1 MSEAIVLSFGHRQ
14 YKLYTCYLV
23 EHDCFTAGTS
33 IMSTDKNKVQGIVVH
48 STAAPNP
55 NLKRYVQPSSSD
67 SEFIKYY
74 TPDNALG
81 NNEQTYL
88 MAELGSNVFNN
99 SWNKP
104 GDKTGFVHAFIGK
117 NKAGEIA
124 IANTLPYNFACW
136 GVGIHGPNFNYSPN
150 GRIQFEICEDNDEE
164 YVKESYWAAVVY
176 CTYLCYRLRLDPNK
190 VYATYVNNSGK
201 ETYPMTA
208 YDANN
213 NLSKSIKIPI
223 ICSHKESYDYGLG
236 NGHGDPEHWWNTYPN
251 LGLSMDKL
259 RDDVKS
265 LYNQEN
271 GYKLLY
277 NGQDIKNLVN
287 KLSIYNTN
295 NYVKNEISS
304 TSKSGT
310 VVGSNVAF
318 PIVYSKEFTYI
329 EKYVNYTDGWQ
340 DSTKPGMANIKLSRE
355 NQNLVYD
362 WCNKEIIDDGNT
374 TMPYIVALAMFL
386 QESGAD
392 WNQRITGTGKPNP
405 EWCDTIYNGERYA
418 SYGIGAVINFP
429 DVVEEFE
436 TMFKKENFYTA
447 SGAAHAGVHVL
458 ANKLRRQYKYVKEH
472 NIAEYTSVPYIGED
486 GKQYEFLIKTYIYSA
501 FMLYNGGNDYENPFP
516 DPAARTHPQF
526 YSGRCSRFVFGM
538 SQYLGKQGV
547 IK

>member
-33 IMSTDKNKVQGIVVH
+33 IMSTDKNRVQGIVVH

-67 SEFIKYY
+67 SEFVKYY

-190 VYATYVNNSGK
+190 YATYVNNSGK

-213 NLSKSIKIPI
+213 SLSKSIKIPV
-223 ICSHKESYDYGLG
+223 ICSHNEARQYGLG
-236 NGHGDPEHWWNTYPN
+236 TEHYDPEHWWNTYPN

-271 GYKLLY
+271 GYKLIY
-277 NGQDIKNLVN
+277 NGQNIKNLVN
-287 KLSIYNTN
+287 KLSIYNDN

-318 PIVYSKEFTYI
+318 PLVWSSKFTYI

-340 DSTKPGMANIKLSRE
+340 YSTKPGMENIKLSRE
-355 NQNLVYD
+355 NQKFVYD
-362 WCNKEIIDDGNT
+362 WCNDEVIGDKI
-374 TMPYIVALAMFL
+374 TMPYTVALAMFL

-392 WNQRITGTGKPNP
+392 WTDRITGTGKANP
-405 EWCDTIYNGERYA
+405 EWADDNEPYA
-418 SYGIGAVINFP
+418 SYGMGMAKNYPENV
-429 DVVEEFE
+429 
-436 TMFKKENFYTA
+436 KECWDLYRKNFYEPD
-447 SGAAHAGVHVL
+447 GAAREAIHIL
-458 ANKLRRQYKYVKEH
+458 ANRLRDQYKYVKEH
-472 NIAEYTSVPYIGED
+472 DNIDEYTSVPYIGED
-486 GKQYEFLIKTYIYSA
+486 GKQHEFLIATYIYSA
-501 FMLYNGGNDYENPFP
+501 FMLYNGGPGYGNPFP

>member
-33 IMSTDKNKVQGIVVH
+33 IMSTDKNRVQGIVVH

-67 SEFIKYY
+67 SEFVKYY

-190 VYATYVNNSGK
+190 YATYVNNSGK

-208 YDANN
+208 YAANN
-213 NLSKSIKIPI
+213 KLSKDIKIPI

-271 GYKLLY
+271 GYKLIY
-277 NGQDIKNLVN
+277 NGQNIKNLVN
-287 KLSIYNTN
+287 KLSIYNPN
-295 NYVKNEISS
+295 NYVKNEIIS
-304 TSKSGT
+304 TSRSDT
-310 VVGSNVAF
+310 VIGSNVAF
-318 PIVYSKEFTYI
+318 PIVYSKEFIYI
-329 EKYVNYTDGWQ
+329 DKYVNYADGWQ

-386 QESGAD
+386 QESGAN
-392 WNQRITGTGKPNP
+392 WTARITGTGKANP
-405 EWCDTIYNGERYA
+405 EWADDGEPYA
-418 SYGIGAVINFP
+418 SYGMGMAKNYES
-429 DVVEEFE
+429 VVSECQNRFGL
-436 TMFKKENFYTA
+436 NFYT
-447 SGAAHAGVHVL
+447 SEGAAREAIYIL
-458 ANKLRRQYKYVKEH
+458 ASRIRQQYKYIKEH
-472 NIAEYTSVPYIGED
+472 SIAEYTNVPYIGED
-486 GKQYEFLIKTYIYSA
+486 GNRHEFAIQTCIYSA
-501 FMLYNGGNDYENPFP
+501 FMLYNGGPGYKDAFP

>member
-67 SEFIKYY
+67 SEFVKYY
-74 TPDNALG
+74 APDNALG

-190 VYATYVNNSGK
+190 YATYVNNSGK

-208 YDANN
+208 YAANN
-213 NLSKSIKIPI
+213 KLSKDIKIPI

-277 NGQDIKNLVN
+277 NGQNIKNLVN
-287 KLSIYNTN
+287 KLSIYNPN

-340 DSTKPGMANIKLSRE
+340 YSTKPGMKNIKLSRE
-355 NQNLVYD
+355 NQKFVYD
-362 WCNKEIIDDGNT
+362 WCNDEVIGDKI
-374 TMPYIVALAMFL
+374 TMPYTVALAMFL
-386 QESGAD
+386 QESGANWTD
-392 WNQRITGTGKPNP
+392 RITGTGKANP
-405 EWCDTIYNGERYA
+405 EWADDGEPYA
-418 SYGIGAVINFP
+418 SYGMGMAKNHP
-429 DVVEEFE
+429 E
-436 TMFKKENFYTA
+436 TVKECWDLYRRNFYEPD
-447 SGAAHAGVHVL
+447 GAAREAIHIL
-458 ANKLRRQYKYVKEH
+458 ANRLRDQYKYVKEH
-472 NIAEYTSVPYIGED
+472 DNIDEYTSVPYIGED
-486 GKQYEFLIKTYIYSA
+486 GKQHEFLIATYIYSA
-501 FMLYNGGNDYENPFP
+501 FMLYNGGLGYGNPFP

-538 SQYLGKQGV
+538 SQYLNKQGV

>member
-67 SEFIKYY
+67 SEFVKYY
-74 TPDNALG
+74 TPNNALG

-190 VYATYVNNSGK
+190 YATYVNNSGK

-213 NLSKSIKIPI
+213 SLSKSIKIPV
-223 ICSHKESYDYGLG
+223 ICSHNEARQYGLG
-236 NGHGDPEHWWNTYPN
+236 TEHYDPEHWWNTYPN

-271 GYKLLY
+271 GYKLIL
-277 NGQDIKNLVN
+277 NGQNIKNLVD
-287 KLSIYNTN
+287 KLSIYNPN

-318 PIVYSKEFTYI
+318 PIVYSKEFIYI
-329 EKYVNYTDGWQ
+329 DKYVNYVDGWQ

-355 NQNLVYD
+355 NQKFVYD
-362 WCNKEIIDDGNT
+362 WCNDEVIGDKI
-374 TMPYIVALAMFL
+374 TMPYTVALAMFL
-386 QESGAD
+386 QESGAN
-392 WNQRITGTGKPNP
+392 WIARITGTGKANP
-405 EWCDTIYNGERYA
+405 EWADDGEPYA
-418 SYGIGAVINFP
+418 SYGMGMAKNYP
-429 DVVEEFE
+429 E
-436 TMFKKENFYTA
+436 TVKECWDLYRRNFYEPD
-447 SGAAHAGVHVL
+447 GAAREAIHIL
-458 ANKLRRQYKYVKEH
+458 ANRLRDQYKYVKEH
-472 NIAEYTSVPYIGED
+472 DNIDEYTSVPYIGED
-486 GKQYEFLIKTYIYSA
+486 GKQHEFLIATYIYSA
-501 FMLYNGGNDYENPFP
+501 FMLYNGGPGYGNPFP

>member
-33 IMSTDKNKVQGIVVH
+33 IMSTDKNRVQGIVVH

-67 SEFIKYY
+67 SEFVKYY

-190 VYATYVNNSGK
+190 YATYVNNSGK

-213 NLSKSIKIPI
+213 SLSKSIKIPV
-223 ICSHKESYDYGLG
+223 ICSHNEARQYGLG
-236 NGHGDPEHWWNTYPN
+236 TEHYDPEHWWNTYPN

-271 GYKLLY
+271 GYKLIY
-277 NGQDIKNLVN
+277 NGQNIKNLVN

-340 DSTKPGMANIKLSRE
+340 YSTKPGMENIKLSRE
-355 NQNLVYD
+355 NQKFVYD
-362 WCNKEIIDDGNT
+362 WCNDEVIGDKI
-374 TMPYIVALAMFL
+374 TMPYTVALAMFL
-386 QESGAD
+386 QESGAN
-392 WNQRITGTGKPNP
+392 WTARITGTGKANP
-405 EWCDTIYNGERYA
+405 EWADDGEPYA
-418 SYGIGAVINFP
+418 SYGMGMAKNYP
-429 DVVEEFE
+429 E
-436 TMFKKENFYTA
+436 TVKECWDLYRRNFYEPD
-447 SGAAHAGVHVL
+447 GAAREAIHIL
-458 ANKLRRQYKYVKEH
+458 ANRLRDQYKYVKEH
-472 NIAEYTSVPYIGED
+472 SIAEYTNVPYIGED
-486 GKQYEFLIKTYIYSA
+486 GNQHEFLIATYIYSA
-501 FMLYNGGNDYENPFP
+501 FMLYNGGPGYGNPFP

>member
-1 MSEAIVLSFGHRQ
+1 MSEAIVLTFGHRQ

-33 IMSTDKNKVQGIVVH
+33 IMSTDKNRVQGIVVH

-67 SEFIKYY
+67 SEFVKYY

-164 YVKESYWAAVVY
+164 YVKESYWAAVAY

-190 VYATYVNNSGK
+190 YATYVNNSGK

-340 DSTKPGMANIKLSRE
+340 YSTKPGMENIKLSRE
-355 NQNLVYD
+355 NQKFVYD
-362 WCNKEIIDDGNT
+362 WCNDEVIGDKI
-374 TMPYIVALAMFL
+374 TMPYTVALAMFL

-392 WNQRITGTGKPNP
+392 WTARITGTGKANP
-405 EWCDTIYNGERYA
+405 EWADDGEPYA
-418 SYGIGAVINFP
+418 SYGMGMAKNHP
-429 DVVEEFE
+429 E
-436 TMFKKENFYTA
+436 TVKECWDLYRRNFYEPD
-447 SGAAHAGVHVL
+447 GAAREAIHIL
-458 ANKLRRQYKYVKEH
+458 ANRLRDQYKYVKEH
-472 NIAEYTSVPYIGED
+472 DNIDEYTSVPYIGED
-486 GKQYEFLIKTYIYSA
+486 GKQHEFLIATYIYSA
-501 FMLYNGGNDYENPFP
+501 FMLYNGGPGYGNPFP

>member
-33 IMSTDKNKVQGIVVH
+33 IMSTDKNRVQGIVVH

-104 GDKTGFVHAFIGK
+104 GDNTGFVHAFIGK

-124 IANTLPYNFACW
+124 IANILPYNFACW

-190 VYATYVNNSGK
+190 YATYVNNSGK

-223 ICSHKESYDYGLG
+223 ICSHNEARQYGLG
-236 NGHGDPEHWWNTYPN
+236 TEHYDPEHWWNTYPN

-271 GYKLLY
+271 GYKLIY
-277 NGQDIKNLVN
+277 NGQNIKNLVD
-287 KLSIYNTN
+287 KLSIYNPN

-318 PIVYSKEFTYI
+318 PLVWSSKFTYI

-340 DSTKPGMANIKLSRE
+340 YSTKPGMENIKLSRE
-355 NQNLVYD
+355 NQKFVYD
-362 WCNKEIIDDGNT
+362 WCNDEVIGDKI
-374 TMPYIVALAMFL
+374 TMPYTVALAMFL

-392 WNQRITGTGKPNP
+392 WTDRITGTGKANP
-405 EWCDTIYNGERYA
+405 EWADDGEPYA
-418 SYGIGAVINFP
+418 SYGMGMAKDYPENV
-429 DVVEEFE
+429 
-436 TMFKKENFYTA
+436 KECWDLYRKNFYEPD
-447 SGAAHAGVHVL
+447 GAAREAIHIL
-458 ANKLRRQYKYVKEH
+458 ANRLRDQYKYVKEH
-472 NIAEYTSVPYIGED
+472 DNIDEYTSVPYIGED
-486 GKQYEFLIKTYIYSA
+486 GKQHEFLIATYIYSA
-501 FMLYNGGNDYENPFP
+501 FMLYNGGPGYGNPFP